1 MRKIQFVPGEY
12 YHVYSR
18 GNDKCTIFRSHYDYA
33 RFLFL
38 ILYFQSP
45 FSVYNVGNAAAYF
58 IKHQVFNIRGS
69 RKEQL
74 FKNRLVSLVNFTQM
88 PNHFHLTLL
97 ERVKNGISS
106 YMQRVLNA
114 YAKYFNTRYERSGH
128 LFEAPFQA
136 VHIEDNE
143 QLLYLSAYVHRNQRE
158 IKKWK
163 NREHLYPWSSYQDY
177 IRENRWGEL
186 IEPGIVLKQF
196 SSKSEYK
203 DFVETSGAKD
213 KLPDD
218 VFIDYQTPGV

>member
-45 FSVYNVGNAAAYF
+45 FSVYNVCNAAAYF

-88 PNHFHLTLL
+88 PNHKTIFEKLL
-97 ERVKNGISS
+97 
-106 YMQRVLNA
+106 
-114 YAKYFNTRYERSGH
+114 
-128 LFEAPFQA
+128 
-136 VHIEDNE
+136 
-143 QLLYLSAYVHRNQRE
+143 LS
-158 IKKWK
+158 
-163 NREHLYPWSSYQDY
+163 
-177 IRENRWGEL
+177 
-186 IEPGIVLKQF
+186 
-196 SSKSEYK
+196 
-203 DFVETSGAKD
+203 
-213 KLPDD
+213 
-218 VFIDYQTPGV
+218 QTT